1 MLRSA
6 GRNEEAER
14 TLADALVA
22 SPGDVGLLVRH
33 ADLLLEEG
41 SAGRPDLLER
51 GLAEVDVAITR
62 APTSALAIGTRG
74 QLLRR
79 LGRRDEALAELDRA
93 LALGGELGWV
103 LSERARLL
111 DDMNRNEEALQ
122 SLERAALVDP
132 AFDDARLRAR
142 LLGWTNRTDEAL
154 AVIDAYRAEHPDDD
168 DAVVTK
174 VWILYQR
181 DPDAARALLDEAMPR
196 ASDPLMLRAQLA
208 MVLKLSGHQ
217 AEALEALDGVLAE
230 RDLPYYRAMRADV
243 LYQLG
248 DFAGAQA
255 EADRVLGGAERS
267 TEADALASR
276 VRASAT
282 WQLDEDGST
291 LDEAMAAID
300 HAIEL
305 DRSDAES
312 HRMRAAILLNQGRA
326 AEAVASAELAS
337 VLNPT
342 DAFTQTILAAA
353 YLATGRPADAVTLLR
368 PVTEAMPDAA
378 YAWARLGEGLTDV
391 GDLEGAAEAL
401 ARAGQLD
408 PDSADAALRLGQ
420 VLAALGRDGAEE
432 QLRRAVEL
440 DRSTA
445 TTWIALVQHLQD
457 AGRLDDAATAVDEAL
472 VALPDHPD
480 VLERA
485 AWPRPL
491 AP

>member
-1 MLRSA
+1 
-6 GRNEEAER
+6 
-14 TLADALVA
+14 
-22 SPGDVGLLVRH
+22 
-33 ADLLLEEG
+33 
-41 SAGRPDLLER
+41 
-51 GLAEVDVAITR
+51 
-62 APTSALAIGTRG
+62 
-74 QLLRR
+74 
-79 LGRRDEALAELDRA
+79 
-93 LALGGELGWV
+93 
-103 LSERARLL
+103 
-111 DDMNRNEEALQ
+111 
-122 SLERAALVDP
+122 
-132 AFDDARLRAR
+132 
-142 LLGWTNRTDEAL
+142 
-154 AVIDAYRAEHPDDD
+154 
-168 DAVVTK
+168 
-174 VWILYQR
+174 
-181 DPDAARALLDEAMPR
+181 
-196 ASDPLMLRAQLA
+196 

-267 TEADALASR
+267 TEADVSGQPGP
-276 VRASAT
+276 ASAT

-391 GDLEGAAEAL
+391 GDLEGAAEAP

-445 TTWIALVQHLQD
+445 TTGSRWCSTC
-457 AGRLDDAATAVDEAL
+457 RTPAAWTMPPPRCDEAL

-480 VLERA
+480 VLARRGLVRLLRDDGEGGLADLRRGA
-485 AWPRPL
+485 PRSRRRPRLASGCSSRSCRGTTTVATTPRPSRWPTRSSSSP
-491 AP
+491 APRSTPAR